1 MTGAWAVL
9 QTPLAPAN
17 NERLNKH
24 AENETPLG
32 VVRFETD
39 ADARTITY
47 ESSLVGSS
55 RS

>member
-1 MTGAWAVL
+1 MTGAWAVV

-32 VVRFETD
+32 VVRFEID
-39 ADARTITY
+39 RTITY